1 MQAGNDSFL
10 FCSNYP
16 MQSSTLSILWT
27 SNFRDNSLSKGA
39 CMLKYHVILC
49 YQKNVSPYGIL

>member
-49 YQKNVSPYGIL
+49 